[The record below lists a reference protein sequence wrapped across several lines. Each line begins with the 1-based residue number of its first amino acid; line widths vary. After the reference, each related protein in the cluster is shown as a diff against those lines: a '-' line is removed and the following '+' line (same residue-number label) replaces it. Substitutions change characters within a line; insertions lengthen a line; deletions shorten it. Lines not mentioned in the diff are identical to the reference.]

1 MADVMRVPLTAF
13 QGETS
18 MTSFLPL
25 IEAFL
30 ALGLTMIVLTTGV
43 SSLSGTWERLFRSR
57 ARGMREL
64 LRCLFLLAVKK
75 IQAPPSSVI
84 PPASGQPPT
93 TPANGWQQFEG
104 AIGETDALL
113 RFVGEMSL
121 QPGTLAKI
129 AELTKQIDGYKA
141 ALPGLV
147 ETETAE
153 AQEEEFPTPLKWKI
167 WRSLA
172 DTLDNL
178 SDDEF
183 KTRFKTSTI
192 GKALEQADPKGFEDR
207 VKALHEQF
215 VAFGHAASEAF
226 TRNARQQSIIFAVIL
241 AFCANIDAF
250 NLLETYLANPSLT
263 AAVIQKYEKIG
274 ANQATS
280 TQQPAKTD
288 SAATPIQK
296 INELRDL
303 AISLASKE
311 KQKDIEDKANQ
322 AKEVVQASQTAYDEA
337 RQVVSNATT
346 NFPVG
351 WDRYPGCAEK
361 SADPRCDGIA
371 AARKAKEDAAQN
383 APAPAQKAYKTPPS
397 SPASNLFPI
406 ANFLDPL
413 LTPFR
418 DIHFAFEND
427 ARRALRWSMGVLLAI
442 LMLGL
447 GTPFWVQTVDG
458 MLRARD
464 LVRGGNKAGDGTNKD
479 QAEKK

>member
-1 MADVMRVPLTAF
+1 
-13 QGETS
+13 

-30 ALGLTMIVLTTGV
+30 ALGLTMIILTTGV
-43 SSLSGTWERLFRSR
+43 SSLSGTWQRLLRSR

-64 LRCLFLLAVKK
+64 LRCFFLLTLNK
-75 IQAPPSSVI
+75 IQAPPPSAPSA
-84 PPASGQPPT
+84 PPAPPPT
-93 TPANGWQQFEG
+93 TPANNWQPFMD

-113 RFVGEMSL
+113 RFIGEMSL
-121 QPGTLAKI
+121 QPGKLAEI
-129 AELTKQIDGYKA
+129 EAAEAGLVKQIDGYKA
-141 ALPGLV
+141 ALPELHQPTRRWIG
-147 ETETAE
+147 
-153 AQEEEFPTPLKWKI
+153 TPLWWKV

-192 GKALEQADPKGFEDR
+192 GKALEKADPKGFEDR

-226 TRNARQQSIIFAVIL
+226 SRNARRQSIVFAVIL

-274 ANQATS
+274 TDQATS
-280 TQQPAKTD
+280 TQPPAKTD

-311 KQKDIEDKANQ
+311 KHKDIEDKADQ
-322 AKEVVQASQTAYDEA
+322 AREVVQASQTAYDEA
-337 RQVVSNATT
+337 RQVVANATS

-351 WDRYPGCAEK
+351 WDRYPGCADK
-361 SADPRCDGIA
+361 SADQRCDGIA
-371 AARKAKEDAAQN
+371 AARKAKEDAAQE
-383 APAPAQKAYKTPPS
+383 APASAQKACTTPPGNPES
-397 SPASNLFPI
+397 SVIVNFLCPI
-406 ANFLDPL
+406 ASLLDPL

-418 DIHFAFEND
+418 DIHFAFENN
-427 ARRALRWSMGVLLAI
+427 ARHALRWSMGVLLAI

-447 GTPFWVQTVDG
+447 GTPFWIQTVDG

>member
-1 MADVMRVPLTAF
+1 
-13 QGETS
+13 

-30 ALGLTMIVLTTGV
+30 ALGLTMIILTTGV
-43 SSLSGTWERLFRSR
+43 SSLSGTWQRLLRSR

-64 LRCLFLLAVKK
+64 LRCFFLLTLNK
-75 IQAPPSSVI
+75 IQAPPPSAPSA
-84 PPASGQPPT
+84 PPNPPPT
-93 TPANGWQQFEG
+93 TPANNWQPFMD

-113 RFVGEMSL
+113 RFIGEMSL
-121 QPGTLAKI
+121 QPGKLAEI
-129 AELTKQIDGYKA
+129 EAAEAGLVKQIDGYKA
-141 ALPGLV
+141 ALPELHQPTRRWIG
-147 ETETAE
+147 
-153 AQEEEFPTPLKWKI
+153 TPLWWKV

-192 GKALEQADPKGFEDR
+192 GKALEKADPKGFEDR

-226 TRNARQQSIIFAVIL
+226 SRNARRQSIVFAVIL

-274 ANQATS
+274 TDQATS
-280 TQQPAKTD
+280 TQPAAKTD

-311 KQKDIEDKANQ
+311 KQKDIEDKADQ
-322 AKEVVQASQTAYDEA
+322 AREVVQASQTAYDEA
-337 RQVVSNATT
+337 RQVVASATS

-351 WDRYPGCAEK
+351 WDRYPGCADK

-371 AARKAKEDAAQN
+371 AARKAKAKEEAAQE
-383 APAPAQKAYKTPPS
+383 APAQAQKACKTPPS
-397 SPASNLFPI
+397 IPGYCDIVNFLRPI
-406 ANFLDPL
+406 AINFLRPIASFLDPL

-418 DIHFAFEND
+418 DIHFAFENN
-427 ARRALRWSMGVLLAI
+427 ARHALRWSMGVLLAI

-447 GTPFWVQTVDG
+447 GTPFWIQTVDG

>member
-1 MADVMRVPLTAF
+1 
-13 QGETS
+13 

-30 ALGLTMIVLTTGV
+30 ALGLTMIILTTGV
-43 SSLSGTWERLFRSR
+43 SSLSGTWQRLLRSR

-64 LRCLFLLAVKK
+64 LRCFFLLTLNK
-75 IQAPPSSVI
+75 IQAPPPSAPSA
-84 PPASGQPPT
+84 PPAPPPT
-93 TPANGWQQFEG
+93 TPANNWQPFMD
-104 AIGETDALL
+104 AIGKTDALL
-113 RFVGEMSL
+113 RFIGEMSL
-121 QPGTLAKI
+121 QPGKLAEIEAAK
-129 AELTKQIDGYKA
+129 ADLVKQIDGYKA
-141 ALPGLV
+141 ALPELHQPMRRWIG
-147 ETETAE
+147 
-153 AQEEEFPTPLKWKI
+153 TPLWWKV

-178 SDDEF
+178 NDDEF

-226 TRNARQQSIIFAVIL
+226 SRNARRQSIVFAVIL

-274 ANQATS
+274 TDQATS
-280 TQQPAKTD
+280 TQPPAKTD

-311 KQKDIEDKANQ
+311 KQKDIEDKADQ
-322 AKEVVQASQTAYDEA
+322 AREVVQASQTAYDEA
-337 RQVVSNATT
+337 RQVVANATS

-351 WDRYPGCAEK
+351 WDRYPGCADK

-371 AARKAKEDAAQN
+371 AARKAKEDAAQE
-383 APAPAQKAYKTPPS
+383 APASAQKACTTPPGSPES
-397 SPASNLFPI
+397 SVIVNFLCPI
-406 ANFLDPL
+406 ASLLDPL

-418 DIHFAFEND
+418 DIHFAFENN
-427 ARRALRWSMGVLLAI
+427 ARHALRWSMGVLLAI

-447 GTPFWVQTVDG
+447 GTPFWIQTVDG

>member
-1 MADVMRVPLTAF
+1 
-13 QGETS
+13 

-30 ALGLTMIVLTTGV
+30 ALGLTMIILTTGV
-43 SSLSGTWERLFRSR
+43 SSLSGTWQRLLRSR

-64 LRCLFLLAVKK
+64 LRCFFLLTLNK
-75 IQAPPSSVI
+75 IQAPPPSAPSA
-84 PPASGQPPT
+84 PPAPPPT
-93 TPANGWQQFEG
+93 TPANNWQPFMD

-113 RFVGEMSL
+113 RFIGEMSL
-121 QPGTLAKI
+121 QPGKLAEI
-129 AELTKQIDGYKA
+129 EAAEAGLVKQIDGYKA
-141 ALPGLV
+141 ALPELHQPTRRWIG
-147 ETETAE
+147 
-153 AQEEEFPTPLKWKI
+153 TPLWWKV

-192 GKALEQADPKGFEDR
+192 GKALEKADPKGFEDR

-226 TRNARQQSIIFAVIL
+226 SRNARRQSIVFAVIL

-274 ANQATS
+274 TDQATS
-280 TQQPAKTD
+280 TQPPAKTD

-296 INELRDL
+296 LNELRDL

-311 KQKDIEDKANQ
+311 KHKDIEDKADQ
-322 AKEVVQASQTAYDEA
+322 AREVVQASQTAYDEA
-337 RQVVSNATT
+337 RQVVANATS

-351 WDRYPGCAEK
+351 WDRYPGCADK
-361 SADPRCDGIA
+361 SADQRCDGIA
-371 AARKAKEDAAQN
+371 AARKAKEDAAQE
-383 APAPAQKAYKTPPS
+383 APASAQKACTTPPGNPES
-397 SPASNLFPI
+397 SVIVNFLCPI
-406 ANFLDPL
+406 ASLLDPL

-418 DIHFAFEND
+418 DIHFAFENN
-427 ARRALRWSMGVLLAI
+427 ARHALRWSMGVLLAI

-447 GTPFWVQTVDG
+447 GTPFWIQTVDG